1 MDISAVN
8 LNTVF
13 QTTKEPWQPVDVA
26 RVNDHMARLAL
37 LHGEYHWHQHT
48 SEDEMFYIYK
58 GNIVIQFREQPDV
71 TVKQGELAV
80 VPKGTEHRTLATE
93 PAWVLLFEPATTQT
107 AGD

>member
-1 MDISAVN
+1 MNVSAVN

-13 QTTKEPWQPVDVA
+13 QDTKEPWQPVDVA

-37 LHGEYHWHQHT
+37 LHGEYHWHQH
-48 SEDEMFYIYK
+48 SAEDEMFYVYK
-58 GNIVIQFREQPDV
+58 GHIVIQFREQPNV

-80 VPKGTEHRTLATE
+80 VPAGTEHRTLATE